1 MKTVLSMNK
10 FLRLLIFICGCLCL
24 CACSDKAKDDFSNI
38 LGVQNETWSS
48 VVRCNPNSDV
58 LVYTFDALGDWT
70 VVSSDDWCKVFPAF
84 GYKGKSNLK
93 IVVDRNETESFRTAT
108 ITINVERYKNVTISL
123 EQEVEEIV
131 EKPDSA
137 LSMNIVMDDF
147 LEEYYLW
154 NDDYKEFSR
163 DLTIPYVD
171 SYEKFL
177 KTTLMVMT
185 TNTLDKKKQI
195 TGYDT
200 YGNPIY
206 EYMLYSYVDRRS
218 KGGVTRSVK
227 TGAGVSH
234 GIEKVEKRSYGFS
247 SIEGIDF
254 VNYNGELTGKFGLVV
269 QTVYPNSSA
278 SLFDIRRGMII
289 THVNG
294 REITKS
300 NYVSSYLE
308 LLNPTQSNIKL
319 LVEYPDSV
327 SEVVLASTMIEPTP
341 ILKNKVLEVGENRIG
356 YLMYDSFDAAYDD
369 DLLNV
374 LANFKS
380 KNITDLILDLRYNGG
395 GYVIS
400 SNMLSACLVGNGC
413 RDRIFHYYRYNDRRM
428 ADIEGTQKSTGNI
441 YDKVIGLFGEKYMYD
456 DYYGVNLA
464 PYSLDLKRLFVLTTN
479 STASASEAL
488 INALRGHGIH
498 VVIIGEETN
507 GKNVGMEAIEFNS
520 GGYTYELAPITFQG
534 YNEKKQ
540 TVPSN
545 GFAVDYA
552 VADWNNG
559 YADFCDFNEPMF
571 YKAYELITGAS
582 RSAVAT
588 YVPQGH
594 VNGRILHLP
603 IVNRRPEGM
612 IVRVKQ

>member
-1 MKTVLSMNK
+1 MKSVFSMN
-10 FLRLLIFICGCLCL
+10 RLLYLLIIICGCLWL
-24 CACSDKAKDDFSNI
+24 NACSDKAKEDFSNI
-38 LGVQNETWSS
+38 PGVQNETWPS
-48 VVRCNPNSDV
+48 VVSCNPNGEVFS
-58 LVYTFDALGDWT
+58 FSFEALGKWT
-70 VVSSDDWCKVFPAF
+70 AVSSDDWCKLSIAS
-84 GYKGKSNLK
+84 GDKGKSNLK
-93 IVVDRNETESFRTAT
+93 IVVDWNKTAAMRNAT
-108 ITINVERYKNVTISL
+108 ITISIEGYKSVVISL
-123 EQEVEEIV
+123 EQETEMTSESGLDINYVI
-131 EKPDSA
+131 D
-137 LSMNIVMDDF
+137 
-147 LEEYYLW
+147 EYLADQYLW
-154 NDDYKEFSR
+154 NDDYKKLVRDFS
-163 DLTIPYVD
+163 IPYVD
-171 SYEKFL
+171 SYENFL
-177 KTTLMVMT
+177 RTTLMGMT
-185 TNTLDKKKQI
+185 ANSLDKKKQLI
-195 TGYDT
+195 GYDAH
-200 YGNPIY
+200 GNPIY
-206 EYMLYSYVDRRS
+206 DYILYSYI
-218 KGGVTRSVK
+218 TRIGKEGISRNVNMG
-227 TGAGVSH
+227 TGVSH
-234 GIEKVEKRSYGFS
+234 GVDKVKKKSYGFS
-247 SIEGIDF
+247 SIEGVDFIDDE
-254 VNYNGELTGKFGLVV
+254 GQTTGKLGLVV
-269 QTVYPNSSA
+269 QSVYPNSSA
-278 SLFDIRRGMII
+278 SLCDIHRGMII
-289 THVNG
+289 TRVNG
-294 REITKS
+294 KDITNS
-300 NYVSSYLE
+300 NYVSFYLE
-308 LLNPTQSNIKL
+308 LLNPTQANIKL
-319 LVEYPDSV
+319 SVEYPDSI
-327 SEVVLASTMIEPTP
+327 SELILTSTMIEPTP
-341 ILKNKVLEVGENRIG
+341 ILVNKVLEVGSNRIG

-588 YVPQGH
+588 SVPQGH